1 MSEVTVLNE
10 GFVEGEDGEM
20 GREHGKW
27 ATVQE
32 DMEVDMEV
40 NMGVDMVVNMG
51 VDMGVNMGADV
62 VVNMG
67 ADCAESHGK

>member
-1 MSEVTVLNE
+1 MLSCMSEVTVLNE
-10 GFVEGEDGEM
+10 GLVEGEDGEM

-40 NMGVDMVVNMG
+40 NMGVGM
-51 VDMGVNMGADV
+51 

>member
-1 MSEVTVLNE
+1 MLPCISEVTVLNE
-10 GFVEGEDGEM
+10 GLVEGEDGEM

-51 VDMGVNMGADV
+51 VDMGVNMGAD
-62 VVNMG
+62 
-67 ADCAESHGK
+67 CAESHGK

>member
-1 MSEVTVLNE
+1 MLSWISEVTVLNE
-10 GFVEGEDGEM
+10 GLVEGEDGEM

-27 ATVQE
+27 PTVQE

-40 NMGVDMVVNMG
+40 NMGLDM
-51 VDMGVNMGADV
+51 

>member
-10 GFVEGEDGEM
+10 GLVEGEDGEM

-40 NMGVDMVVNMG
+40 NMGVGM
-51 VDMGVNMGADV
+51 

>member
-10 GFVEGEDGEM
+10 GLVEGEDGEM

-32 DMEVDMEV
+32 DIEVDMEV
-40 NMGVDMVVNMG
+40 NMGVDMVLVNMG
-51 VDMGVNMGADV
+51 VDMGVNI
-62 VVNMG
+62 G

>member
-10 GFVEGEDGEM
+10 GLVEGEDGEM

-51 VDMGVNMGADV
+51 VDMGVNMGAD
-62 VVNMG
+62 
-67 ADCAESHGK
+67 CAESHGK

>member
-10 GFVEGEDGEM
+10 GLVEGEDGEM

-40 NMGVDMVVNMG
+40 NMGLDMVVNM
-51 VDMGVNMGADV
+51 V
-62 VVNMG
+62 

>member
-32 DMEVDMEV
+32 DMEIDMEVDMEV

-51 VDMGVNMGADV
+51 VDMGVNMGAD
-62 VVNMG
+62 
-67 ADCAESHGK
+67 CAESHGK

>member
-1 MSEVTVLNE
+1 MLSCMSEVTVLNE
-10 GFVEGEDGEM
+10 GLVEGEDGEM
-20 GREHGKW
+20 GREHGNVSS
-27 ATVQE
+27 VQE

-40 NMGVDMVVNMG
+40 NMGLDM
-51 VDMGVNMGADV
+51 

>member
-10 GFVEGEDGEM
+10 GLVEGEDGEM

-40 NMGVDMVVNMG
+40 NMGVNMG
-51 VDMGVNMGADV
+51 VDMV
-62 VVNMG
+62 VDIG